1 MRGLRTRPVPEQV
14 QVSVGCVRGMGNP
27 CVRASPIVQLLSSLE
42 PSLPGLEGQVGVRR
56 DFSLAACGG

>member
-14 QVSVGCVRGMGNP
+14 QVSVRCLRGMGNP

-42 PSLPGLEGQVGVRR
+42 PTLSGLEGQVGVR
-56 DFSLAACGG
+56 